1 MIHKLI
7 IMLLPACL
15 ASAPL
20 AMQSD
25 SPRIAIEGN
34 YQTFTTDELGNIYA
48 VQGDEVIVFDV
59 RGRSWLRNSLKTFG
73 RISTLDAYYSLKP
86 MVFSRDMGQLAV
98 LDNTLSIQGSLIDL
112 TRSGMPQAVLACMSV
127 QNCFWFFDERDLAL
141 IRTDAQL
148 RSLANTG
155 RLDQQLGFTPKPA
168 NMQEYDK
175 WLYVNDPREGI
186 LVFDLFGTYA
196 RTLPLKGVK
205 HFQVRDKLLYF
216 LNDDGFQVYDMM
228 TFRIQPFPTITPE
241 MENALDMRVEKGRLY
256 IHHKDRIVIH
266 MLPRTPQ

>member
-7 IMLLPACL
+7 VMLLPACL
-15 ASAPL
+15 ASTPL
-20 AMQSD
+20 ATQND
-25 SPRIAIEGN
+25 NPRIVIEGN
-34 YQTFTTDELGNIYA
+34 YQAFTTDELGNIYA

-98 LDNTLSIQGSLIDL
+98 LDNTLGIQGSLIDL

-141 IRTDAQL
+141 IRTDAQM
-148 RSLANTG
+148 RQMANTG
-155 RLDQQLGFTPKPA
+155 RLDQQLGFTPKPLS
-168 NMQEYDK
+168 MQEHDK
-175 WLYVNDPREGI
+175 WLYVNDPKEGI

-205 HFQVRDKLLYF
+205 NFQVRDKLLYF
-216 LNDDGFQVYDMM
+216 LDATGFQVYDM
-228 TFRIQPFPTITPE
+228 TSFQVQPFPLITAD

-256 IHHKDRIVIH
+256 IHRPDRIVIQT
-266 MLPRTPQ
+266 LPRTP